1 MRHACPILLALLA
14 PLALAACATGPTEP
28 LATKATL
35 HPSECLDPSRARSW
49 TDVDSNTLLVDTG
62 QRKYRVN
69 LATSC
74 FAVGMSPDLLFGG
87 GGFGGRICGHVGEYV
102 VVGRERCLIQSV
114 ERLDEASYREA
125 AGENEVRGSVR
136 ATAED

>member
-1 MRHACPILLALLA
+1 MSSPTQPVASGPALS
-14 PLALAACATGPTEP
+14 
-28 LATKATL
+28 
-35 HPSECLDPSRARSW
+35 PSECLDPSRARSW
-49 TDVDSNTLLVDTG
+49 TDVDATTLLVDTG

-74 FAVGMSPDLLFGG
+74 FAIGMSPELLFAG